1 CFPEALLL
9 RGQNVALEQVLDQS
23 PSQVIKP
30 GDSVKLSCK
39 TSEFN
44 MTSYYM
50 HWIRQKPGKGLEWIG
65 NSLKGQFTL
74 TEDVPTST
82 QFLEAKNLRAEDTAV
97 YYCINHYHCDYYF
110 DYWGKGTEVTVTSAT
125 ATAPTLFPLAQCG
138 SGPRDMLTLGC
149 MATGFTPPSITFKWK
164 DSTKTALTDFIQYPS
179 VQSNGKYMGVSQLSI
194 KKADWDTKDFVCAV
208 EHSAGNKEVT
218 IRIPVL
224 RVTPPKID
232 LHHFWEGKSKVGFHC
247 TLREFYPDNLSVEW
261 LVDGKS
267 STIQSVQIKE
277 QNTVGEKTFTL
288 SSQMVMNQW
297 TEGSEVTC
305 KATNNEQSYN
315 ETINIFSSIPSINLE
330 IPRLRAVMTKGEV
343 YVSCQVQCPFENVT
357 ISWFLNG
364 NILNEKSKVEKSNET
379 IISNLTLSSDHWK
392 TLNNITCRVEHPC
405 FTAKEKTSQLKGLT
419 PSVMIRRSLPD
430 LLTRD
435 SALLECVI
443 TNLSSSDFYVT
454 FQANGVNISKEQY
467 VDLPASKDLYS
478 ITRLFSV
485 PKLQWQK
492 NMTFTCKVNQG
503 FLHSWESNSTGSF
516 FEDLSMELYLVPN
529 RSDSKTQRLVCS
541 GLGFNPQIKWLSES
555 VQISAPVND
564 IRIGEDGRVA
574 VTSFITIQQQEWNDG
589 KNFTCEV
596 IDNMN
601 TIRKYIDICAVT
613 PKSSQKVGVYLQG
626 PALQELKTGGHG
638 TVTCILLGPNLG
650 EFSVSCK
657 VGENES
663 LPKRVTQEPINHP
676 NGTQSVKVVFNVS
689 ATTWQANTTVSCE
702 VRHRCSDQTQEV
714 NITKGP
720 DPKPPSIKLLRPSE
734 SDLLESENVT
744 LLCLVSGFF
753 PSDVI
758 VKWKHDGSDLP
769 SSRYSNGPS
778 VQYAG
783 SSTYYMNSRLVVP
796 KAESYQNSNYSC
808 VVRHESSDTPIER
821 TIDQVFASVIPSRPT
836 ATLLQGSN
844 ELVCLVFGFSPS
856 AINITWLLDDSTEL
870 SDHNTSTPYWSPGGK
885 YSVWSTLRLTNQ
897 DWPVGSVYT
906 CRVTH
911 STQILTVNIFTSG
924 AHQEQCHMTNNPI
937 LADTAE
943 ENWNMACIFIIL
955 FLISLLYSIT
965 ITLVRTTIHSN

>member
-1 CFPEALLL
+1 
-9 RGQNVALEQVLDQS
+9 
-23 PSQVIKP
+23 
-30 GDSVKLSCK
+30 
-39 TSEFN
+39 
-44 MTSYYM
+44 
-50 HWIRQKPGKGLEWIG
+50 
-65 NSLKGQFTL
+65 
-74 TEDVPTST
+74 
-82 QFLEAKNLRAEDTAV
+82 
-97 YYCINHYHCDYYF
+97 
-110 DYWGKGTEVTVTSAT
+110 
-125 ATAPTLFPLAQCG
+125 
-138 SGPRDMLTLGC
+138 
-149 MATGFTPPSITFKWK
+149 
-164 DSTKTALTDFIQYPS
+164 
-179 VQSNGKYMGVSQLSI
+179 
-194 KKADWDTKDFVCAV
+194 
-208 EHSAGNKEVT
+208 
-218 IRIPVL
+218 
-224 RVTPPKID
+224 
-232 LHHFWEGKSKVGFHC
+232 
-247 TLREFYPDNLSVEW
+247 
-261 LVDGKS
+261 
-267 STIQSVQIKE
+267 
-277 QNTVGEKTFTL
+277 
-288 SSQMVMNQW
+288 MVMNQW

-315 ETINIFSSIPSINLE
+315 ETIKICSVSSIPSINLE

-343 YVSCQVQCPFENVT
+343 YVSCQVQCPFENVK

-405 FTAKEKTSQLKGLT
+405 FTAKEKTSQLKGATLNK

-516 FEDLSMELYLVPN
+516 FEDPSMELYLVPN

-676 NGTQSVKVVFNVS
+676 NGTQSLKVVFNVS

-702 VRHRCSDQTQEV
+702 VRHRCSDQTQDV

-897 DWPVGSVYT
+897 DWQVGSVYT

-911 STQILTVNIFTSG
+911 STQNLTVNIFTSVEN
-924 AHQEQCHMTNNPI
+924 HKEVVFFDENKNNPI

-955 FLISLLYSIT
+955 FLISLLYSVT
-965 ITLVRTTIHSN
+965 ITLAKAQ

>member
-1 CFPEALLL
+1 
-9 RGQNVALEQVLDQS
+9 
-23 PSQVIKP
+23 
-30 GDSVKLSCK
+30 
-39 TSEFN
+39 
-44 MTSYYM
+44 M
-50 HWIRQKPGKGLEWIG
+50 
-65 NSLKGQFTL
+65 
-74 TEDVPTST
+74 
-82 QFLEAKNLRAEDTAV
+82 
-97 YYCINHYHCDYYF
+97 
-110 DYWGKGTEVTVTSAT
+110 VTVSSAT

-315 ETINIFSSIPSINLE
+315 ETINICSVSSIPSINLE

-405 FTAKEKTSQLKGLT
+405 FTAKEKTSQLKGATLNK

-911 STQILTVNIFTSG
+911 STQILTVNIFTSVEN
-924 AHQEQCHMTNNPI
+924 HKEVVFFDENKNNPI

-965 ITLVRTTIHSN
+965 ITLAQ